1 VGNVDAISP
10 IASETMMQNEPT
22 SSQPHV
28 TATGPPHWKA
38 M

>member
-1 VGNVDAISP
+1 M
-10 IASETMMQNEPT
+10 ASETMMQKAPT
-22 SSQPHV
+22 RSQPQV